1 MVKEVTD
8 PKEKTAIT
16 RTILEALPEWFGM
29 EEGRKEYI
37 ALSATQP
44 LWAAF
49 ENGEA
54 VGFLCLKP
62 TSEDTLELAV
72 MGIRREFHRRGIGRN
87 LFAAAKEYAKGAGY
101 SFLQVKT
108 VEPGHFESYDA
119 TNSFYQSLG
128 FKKLE
133 VFPTLWDE
141 TNPCLVY
148 VMAL

>member
-1 MVKEVTD
+1 MIQEVTD
-8 PKEKTAIT
+8 PGTKSTIT
-16 RTILEALPEWFGM
+16 RNILEALPEWFGM
-29 EEGRKEYI
+29 EKGREEYI
-37 ALSATQP
+37 ALSETQP

-62 TSEDTLELAV
+62 TSEDTLELSV
-72 MGIRREFHRRGIGRN
+72 MGIRREFHRRGIGRR
-87 LFAAAKEYAKGAGY
+87 LFAAAKGYAKTHGY

-108 VEPGHFESYDA
+108 VAPGHFESYDA

-141 TNPCLVY
+141 TNPCLIY